1 MKILM
6 GYIFGAFLMTFGMF
20 IFNMMIESIKDK
32 EWPGTII
39 YFFMGALSFFVGL
52 LDVLHMKRW
61 I

>member
-6 GYIFGAFLMTFGMF
+6 GYIFGTFLMTFGMF

-32 EWPGTII
+32 EWAGAII
-39 YFFMGALSFFVGL
+39 YFLMGALSFFVGL